1 MAYSRGGRHRRKA
14 SRADLYK
21 RAIESESY
29 ITVQKHRIGGASRK
43 KRFPQKDTE
52 SGVGSALK
60 DDVDDILPEHAAD
73 AVRFG
78 WKNLTVVIFFAA
90 HISPFY
96 NHFVG

>member
-1 MAYSRGGRHRRKA
+1 MAHSRGGRHRRKA

-29 ITVQKHRIGGASRK
+29 ITVRKHRIGGTSRR
-43 KRFPQKDTE
+43 KRYSQKDAE
-52 SGVGSALK
+52 SGVGSVVK

-78 WKNLTVVIFFAA
+78 WKYLAGFIFFAA
-90 HISPFY
+90 NISPLFY
-96 NHFVG
+96 IFEG